1 MLGRALSESAGT
13 TRDPGRANRAMRLG
27 GNDYTLRE
35 LGGAFGDLGTLVPFL
50 AGYITITGVDPA
62 GLLLGFGVFGVVTGL
77 HFKTPI
83 AVQPMKAIGTAAIS
97 HAGTVTP
104 GAVWASGLATGIFWL
119 AMGISGVATWIA
131 AATGRPVVQGLVLGL
146 GLGFVREGVGLMQGD
161 ALLAIAAAALAFVLL
176 SRPRVPAM
184 LVLLALGAIAVV
196 ARDPSVLGPVTAAGL
211 SPRLPRLPLE
221 GFGWDAIA
229 TGIVGLALPQA
240 ALTLGNAVVA
250 TVETNNRLFPDRR
263 VSVRAVA
270 LDHGVMN
277 LVGSGLGGV
286 PMCHGAGGMAGHVR
300 FGARTGGATV
310 MLGVLLVAAG
320 LLLAD
325 SVAAFFA
332 LVPPAVLG
340 VILLVGGLEL
350 AVGAAG
356 VVPDRADGYVMA
368 LTAGVGMWNM
378 GAGYLAGLALWHAYR
393 RRWIAP

>member
-1 MLGRALSESAGT
+1 
-13 TRDPGRANRAMRLG
+13 
-27 GNDYTLRE
+27 
-35 LGGAFGDLGTLVPFL
+35 
-50 AGYITITGVDPA
+50 
-62 GLLLGFGVFGVVTGL
+62 
-77 HFKTPI
+77 
-83 AVQPMKAIGTAAIS
+83 
-97 HAGTVTP
+97 
-104 GAVWASGLATGIFWL
+104 
-119 AMGISGVATWIA
+119 
-131 AATGRPVVQGLVLGL
+131 
-146 GLGFVREGVGLMQGD
+146 MQGD
-161 ALLAIAAAALAFVLL
+161 ALLAIAAAAVAFALL

-184 LVLLALGAIAVV
+184 LVLLTLGAAAVAV
-196 ARDPSVLGPVTAAGL
+196 RDPSALAPLAAIGL
-211 SPRLPRLPLE
+211 SPRLPRLPLD
-221 GFGWDAIA
+221 GLGWDAIA

-310 MLGVLLVAAG
+310 MLGLVLLGAG
-320 LLLAD
+320 LFLAD

-356 VVPDRADGYVMA
+356 VAEDRADGYVMA

-393 RRWIAP
+393 RRWLSP